1 MAAFQRLIRKMALD
15 TLPDDLREVLQLRLE
30 EPEMS
35 LREMGERLSLTRSGV
50 NHRLRRLMEMA
61 DSAGKE
67 EEKP

>member
-1 MAAFQRLIRKMALD
+1 MAPD

-50 NHRLRRLMEMA
+50 NHRLRRLMEIA
-61 DSAGKE
+61 DSAGK
-67 EEKP
+67 